1 MKHTNS
7 KQIQLLLIGHSVIKN
22 NFDVLRLLLAMV
34 VIFSHSYVVYHGTSH
49 DIEPYMKINNN
60 TSDFGSVAV
69 NWFFIIS
76 GFLIT
81 GSIKNS
87 ASLKD
92 YFVKRVLRILPGF
105 TVAFLI
111 SIFLFGPLGSL
122 KAVDIFDNIKN
133 YFAHVAFKTNL
144 IKLTTLQAPKVGA
157 GFEGTPLPKL
167 LNEPLWTIQF
177 EFICY
182 LFVPVLALLRV
193 FRIKWIAIL
202 LFLVAFALM
211 LFQKFGS
218 FFQFDPYY
226 KAPFFGDPYYLPRF
240 FTYFLSGTCFYIY
253 RHRMPRNSIIMVIS
267 LALVLFASFQG
278 KMLHIVMPTA
288 GSYILFYIAFHP
300 LINYSKFA
308 SKGDFSYGV
317 YLYAWPIQQLL
328 MYYLSDHIEPLT
340 LFGMATLIT
349 LAMAFLSWHL
359 VEKRFL
365 QLKNKYSKSSQNS
378 KAW

>member
-1 MKHTNS
+1 M
-7 KQIQLLLIGHSVIKN
+7 LLIGHSVRKN
-22 NFDVLRLLLAMV
+22 NFDLLRLLLATV
-34 VIFSHSYVVYHGTSH
+34 VIFSHSYVIYHGTNQ

-60 TSDFGSVAV
+60 ISDFESVAV

-92 YFVKRVLRILPGF
+92 YFVKRILRIVPGF
-105 TVAFLI
+105 AVAFLL
-111 SIFLFGPLGSL
+111 SIFLFGPLGSI
-122 KAVDIFDNIKN
+122 KAVDIFENIKN
-133 YFAHVAFKTNL
+133 YFAHVSFKNAV
-144 IKLTTLQAPKVGA
+144 IKLATLQAPKVGA

-193 FRIKWIAIL
+193 FRIKWIAII

-211 LFQKFGS
+211 LFQHFGS
-218 FFQFDPYY
+218 
-226 KAPFFGDPYYLPRF
+226 FFGDPYYLPRF

-253 RHRMPRNSIIMVIS
+253 RHQIPRNLIIMMLS

-288 GSYILFYIAFHP
+288 GSYILFYITFHP

-308 SKGDFSYGV
+308 QKGDFSYGV

-328 MYYLSDHIEPLT
+328 MYYLSDNIEPLT